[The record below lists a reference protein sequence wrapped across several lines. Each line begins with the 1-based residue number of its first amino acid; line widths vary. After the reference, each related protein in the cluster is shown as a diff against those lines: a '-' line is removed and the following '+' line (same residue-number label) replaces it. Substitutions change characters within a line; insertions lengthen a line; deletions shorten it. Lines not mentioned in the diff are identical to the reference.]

1 MRFKRMT
8 MLLLVVL
15 MFFSFNTQGF
25 AKEINRGEVQTK
37 LTDEIILSL
46 TEDDLDNIYNILVD
60 YKENNPDVTEEELD
74 KIATEFYIETY
85 NKKQIDIKPLGYYD
99 DLLESSTGMNSQE
112 VALSKQYPSD
122 LPAVYTSSKMA
133 NNEAGSRYSSGAYLG
148 NQDAFRHTAW
158 NALLVQRFYRL
169 GKGSVSQVIAKTKMW
184 TDAHE
189 NGATKP
195 DGLSSSQ
202 FAEDKRMDLLN
213 NAAGRVIGETYY
225 DSSEASILTRVQY
238 YVDNGWCQRIKTDS
252 QMGYS
257 FDQMKAISTWTL
269 RSTNTVRKK

>member
-1 MRFKRMT
+1 MT

-112 VALSKQYPSD
+112 VALSK
-122 LPAVYTSSKMA
+122 
-133 NNEAGSRYSSGAYLG
+133 
-148 NQDAFRHTAW
+148 
-158 NALLVQRFYRL
+158 
-169 GKGSVSQVIAKTKMW
+169 
-184 TDAHE
+184 
-189 NGATKP
+189 
-195 DGLSSSQ
+195 
-202 FAEDKRMDLLN
+202 
-213 NAAGRVIGETYY
+213 
-225 DSSEASILTRVQY
+225 
-238 YVDNGWCQRIKTDS
+238 
-252 QMGYS
+252 
-257 FDQMKAISTWTL
+257 
-269 RSTNTVRKK
+269 